1 MLPKSRSFRHVVL
14 GLAVALAAAAGTGGI
29 AAAETPAGPAAS
41 FIVVLRAGNDAP
53 AAAREWSG
61 RGAQVD
67 AVYRFALTG
76 FAARMPEDV
85 AERLRRDS
93 RVALVERD
101 GEVRATSVQSDPPW
115 GVDRVDQRTN
125 PIDGTYTYD
134 TDAAGVTIY
143 VLDTGIRASHTDF
156 GGRVVGGYTA
166 IKDGRGTADCNGHG
180 THVAGTAAGGRYG
193 VAKAATLV
201 PVRVLDCNGS
211 GSWSGV
217 IAGIDWVTGNHQAG
231 APAVANMS
239 LGGSTSSSVDSA
251 VRNSIADGVTY
262 AIAAGNDNTDACRTS
277 PARVTEALTVGAT
290 TSSDNRA
297 SFSNKGTCVDLF
309 APGASITS
317 DHHKSDTATAT
328 MSGTSMA
335 SPHVAGVA
343 ALHLAG
349 TPSGTPSVINT
360 AVINAAT
367 TGVVSDA
374 SGSPNRLAY
383 SRLLA
388 PPPDDPPPDDPA
400 AVTVP
405 GPPAAPTATPVPYGI
420 GVSWVA
426 PDDGGSA
433 ITGYTVQVHKAAT
446 GKVIRKREVPGSSTS
461 LTITSLKPG
470 VSYYT
475 TVRAANA
482 AGPGNWSAP
491 SNTVTATT

>member
-1 MLPKSRSFRHVVL
+1 MLPTFRLIRHAAL
-14 GLAVALAAAAGTGGI
+14 GLAVTLAGTSGMGGV
-29 AAAETPAGPAAS
+29 AAAETPTSPAVS

-101 GEVRATSVQSDPPW
+101 GEVRATAVQADPPW
-115 GVDRVDQRTN
+115 GVDRVDQRAR

-134 TDAAGVTIY
+134 TDAAGVTVY

-156 GGRVVGGYTA
+156 GGRVASGYTA
-166 IKDGRGTADCNGHG
+166 IKDGRGTDDCHGHG
-180 THVAGTAAGGRYG
+180 THVAGTAAGARYG

-217 IAGIDWVTGNHQAG
+217 IAGIDWVTGNHPAG

-239 LGGSTSSSVDSA
+239 LGGGTSSSVDSA

-262 AIAAGNDNTDACRTS
+262 AIAAGNDNADACRTS

-290 TSSDNRA
+290 TSSDSRA

-335 SPHVAGVA
+335 SPHVAGIA
-343 ALHLAG
+343 ALHLAS
-349 TPSGTPSVINT
+349 TPSATPSVINT

-367 TGVVSDA
+367 TGVVADV

-383 SRLLA
+383 SRLVA
-388 PPPDDPPPDDPA
+388 PPPDDPPA
-400 AVTVP
+400 ATVP
-405 GPPAAPTATPVPYGI
+405 GTPAAPAATPAPYGI

-426 PDDGGSA
+426 PNDGGSP
-433 ITGYTVQVHKAAT
+433 ITGYTVRVHKAAN
-446 GKVIRKREVPGSSTS
+446 GRVVRKREVASSSTS
-461 LTITSLKPG
+461 LTVTSLSPG
-470 VSYYT
+470 VSYYA
-475 TVRAANA
+475 TVRATNA
-482 AGPGNWSAP
+482 VGASNWSAP